1 MEMDS
6 IHASGTSRDPSTL
19 LQALKLATAGLL
31 GLALHVVIV
40 VVAAPGADEESRR
53 EKGSGGGA
61 DLLDR
66 GDRRGE
72 RGGVDEHLLVEPARG
87 MEWLAFSLTGIR
99 EFGWLAVGGIWE
111 RRMTPIDMRRGL
123 ANWGRAY

>member
-1 MEMDS
+1 MERDS
-6 IHASGTSRDPSTL
+6 IHASGTSGDPSTL

-53 EKGSGGGA
+53 EKRGRGGA
-61 DLLDR
+61 NLLDR

-72 RGGVDEHLLVEPARG
+72 RGGVDEHLLVEPARE
-87 MEWLAFSLTGIR
+87 MERLAFSLTGIR
-99 EFGWLAVGGIWE
+99 ESAG
-111 RRMTPIDMRRGL
+111 RRLGASGRGE
-123 ANWGRAY
+123 